1 MSIAMPAI
9 AEAPPAGDA
18 PVSAAELAARI
29 PVPVQLPIRSY
40 DGERIRHLSPSS
52 YNLWAT
58 CREAYRRKYICG
70 QREAPSGAMFL
81 GSRVDDAVSL
91 YYRRK
96 LEHGEQLDLDQ
107 VKDGYRELWQQ
118 GHEQETEKLGVTLL
132 VMIPFSAFGPLIP
145 LKASELNSD
154 CDAVVSATIEESS

>member
-9 AEAPPAGDA
+9 AETPTTEIA
-18 PVSAAELAARI
+18 PVSAAQLAARI
-29 PVPVQLPIRSY
+29 PVPMQLPIRSY

-91 YYRRK
+91 YYRRR
-96 LEHGEQLDLDQ
+96 LAGEQLDLQQ
-107 VKDGYRELWQQ
+107 VKDAYRELWQQ
-118 GHEQETEKLGVTLL
+118 GL
-132 VMIPFSAFGPLIP
+132 
-145 LKASELNSD
+145 
-154 CDAVVSATIEESS
+154 